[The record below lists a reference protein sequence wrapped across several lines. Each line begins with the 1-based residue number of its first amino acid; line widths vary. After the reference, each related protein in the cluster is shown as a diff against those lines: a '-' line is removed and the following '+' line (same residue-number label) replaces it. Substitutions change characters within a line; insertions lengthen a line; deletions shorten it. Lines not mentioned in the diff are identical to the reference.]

1 MEHKKPKHYS
11 VLIVPEQ
18 DSHIRRF
25 EFSRRLIVS
34 MVAGAAA
41 VLVLVFAS
49 LVTLAHYYRA
59 YQSTE
64 EARLR
69 AAQFEHER
77 SRLVSRVNRLEGELV
92 RAQRFAAK
100 LDALARE
107 REGAVKT
114 GVGPLEGHMASL
126 KKALSISES
135 GDLDDVEIWRPP
147 SINES
152 SPELMA
158 RMDLMEEGV
167 KGLEKRLHDAFA
179 RQQDRLF
186 LWSSMPTLWPT
197 RGFITSPFGKK
208 RGNRYHEGMDIA
220 GPTGT
225 PIVAP
230 GDGHVTFTGYK
241 GGYGNTVK
249 IDHGYGITTVY
260 AHCSRIFV
268 QDGDRVKR
276 GEVVAAV
283 GNTGSSTGPHLHYE
297 VHLDGVP
304 VNPKHYLAKR

>member
-1 MEHKKPKHYS
+1 MEHKKPKNYS
-11 VLIVPEQ
+11 ILIVPEQ

-25 EFSRRLIVS
+25 ELSRRLIVS
-34 MVAGAAA
+34 LTAGMAA
-41 VLVLVFAS
+41 VFILVCAS
-49 LVTLAHYYRA
+49 MVTLTHYYRA

-64 EARLR
+64 DARLR

-77 SRLVSRVNRLEGELV
+77 SQLISKVNRLEGGLV
-92 RAQRFAAK
+92 RTQRFAAK

-135 GDLDDVEIWRPP
+135 SGLDVGTWRPP
-147 SINES
+147 SMNETS
-152 SPELMA
+152 TELMA
-158 RMDLMEEGV
+158 RIDVMGEDIQD
-167 KGLEKRLHDAFA
+167 LEKRLHSVFA
-179 RQQDRLF
+179 HQQDQLF
-186 LWSSMPTLWPT
+186 LWSSLPTLWPT

-208 RGNRYHEGMDIA
+208 RGSRYHEGMDIA

-230 GDGHVTFTGYK
+230 GDGHVTFSGYR